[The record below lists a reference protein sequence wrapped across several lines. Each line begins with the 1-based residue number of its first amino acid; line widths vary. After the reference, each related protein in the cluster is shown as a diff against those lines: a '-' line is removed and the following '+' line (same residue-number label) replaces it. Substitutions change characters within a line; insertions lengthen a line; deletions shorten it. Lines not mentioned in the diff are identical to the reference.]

1 MLRQFFDYYRP
12 WMRLFWLDFGCAIVS
27 GLLEL
32 AFPLAV
38 TGFIDTLLPRG
49 DWTLTLAAACGL
61 LVIYVLNAGLMAVV
75 TYWGHMLGINIE
87 TEMRA
92 KAFEHLTTLSWRWYD
107 RTRTGK
113 LVARVTAISRRSAR
127 WPTMARKTSSS
138 R

>member
-49 DWTLTLAAACGL
+49 DWTLGSCFP
-61 LVIYVLNAGLMAVV
+61 
-75 TYWGHMLGINIE
+75 LGRFIK
-87 TEMRA
+87 R
-92 KAFEHLTTLSWRWYD
+92 
-107 RTRTGK
+107 
-113 LVARVTAISRRSAR
+113 
-127 WPTMARKTSSS
+127 PT
-138 R
+138 